1 MNEDVWDG
9 EMVDKNY
16 KYKSGQ
22 EKGYT
27 QTEIQLQRHSIEKY
41 FWNRLQTTEA
51 ILPPP
56 VNPPISV
63 QLGAVRVDP
72 ATQYFSNPTHL
83 YLDAFLLL
91 TFFFNFEQFQII
103 ALSIT
108 PKNGAKAISIQ
119 NLLRRGARSGV
130 QLSCTETRFQ
140 KCSQVVKKPKLV

>member
-1 MNEDVWDG
+1 
-9 EMVDKNY
+9 MVDKNY

-91 TFFFNFEQFQII
+91 TFFLIR
-103 ALSIT
+103 T
-108 PKNGAKAISIQ
+108 ISDHCIV
-119 NLLRRGARSGV
+119 NNTKKWGKGYINSKFVTTVPDLGSGV
-130 QLSCTETRFQ
+130 RY
-140 KCSQVVKKPKLV
+140 PI

>member
-1 MNEDVWDG
+1 MDN
-9 EMVDKNY
+9 NL
-16 KYKSGQ
+16 YKSEQ

-41 FWNRLQTTEA
+41 LWNRLQTTEA

-91 TFFFNFEQFQII
+91 SFFYFEQFQII
-103 ALSIT
+103 SLSIT
-108 PKNGAKAISIQ
+108 TKNGAKAISIQ
-119 NLLRRGARSGV
+119 NLLRRCQIWGTIELHRDPISKVLSGW
-130 QLSCTETRFQ
+130 
-140 KCSQVVKKPKLV
+140 